1 MLVDSHCHL
10 TLLDLAKYGGSVDS
24 VLTTAQQQGV
34 GYFLCVSVDLETF
47 PAILKLAQTYEQVFA
62 SVGIHPNTPS
72 DQELS
77 LERLIELARIPEV
90 IAVGETGLDYFRGQ
104 GDLEWQ
110 RQRFRVHIAAA
121 REVHKPL
128 IIHTR
133 NAAEDILQILAAEGA
148 DEVGG
153 VMHCFVEDWAIAQKA
168 MDLSFYISFSGIVT
182 FRNAREVQEVA
193 KRVPLDRLLVE
204 TDSPYL
210 APVPHR
216 GKDNQPAYVR
226 YVAEYIAGLRGIPL
240 SELREATTGNFF
252 RLFKHAVPG
261 G

>member
-24 VLTTAQQQGV
+24 VLTTAEQHGV
-34 GYFLCVSVDLETF
+34 GHFLCVSVDLETF

-77 LERLIELARIPEV
+77 LERLIALARIPEI
-90 IAVGETGLDYFRGQ
+90 IAVGETGLDYFRSQ

-121 REVHKPL
+121 REAHKPL

-168 MDLSFYISFSGIVT
+168 MDLNFYISFSGIVT

-193 KRVPLDRLLVE
+193 KRVPLDHLLVE

-240 SELREATTGNFF
+240 SELTEATTGNFF
-252 RLFKHAVPG
+252 RLFKQAVPCG
-261 G
+261 

>member
-10 TLLDLAKYGGSVDS
+10 TLLDLAKYGGSVDP
-24 VLTTAQQQGV
+24 VLTAAQQQGV

-47 PAILKLAQTYEQVFA
+47 PAILKLAQTYGQVFA

-72 DQELS
+72 DQGLS

-148 DEVGG
+148 HEVGG

-168 MDLSFYISFSGIVT
+168 MELNFYISFSGIVT

-226 YVAEYIAGLRGIPL
+226 YVAEYIAGLKGIPL

>member
-10 TLLDLAKYGGSVDS
+10 TLLDLAKYGGSVDP

-34 GYFLCVSVDLETF
+34 DYFLCVSVDLETF
-47 PAILKLAQTYEQVFA
+47 PAILKLAQTYGQVFA

-72 DQELS
+72 DQEVS

-110 RQRFRVHIAAA
+110 RHRFQVHIAAA

-148 DEVGG
+148 HEVGG

-168 MDLSFYISFSGIVT
+168 MDLNFYISFSGIVT

-226 YVAEYIAGLRGIPL
+226 YIAEYIAGLKGIPL
-240 SELREATTGNFF
+240 SELMEATTENFF

>member
-10 TLLDLAKYGGSVDS
+10 TLLDLAKYGGSVDP

-47 PAILKLAQTYEQVFA
+47 PAILKLAQTYGQVFA

-133 NAAEDILQILAAEGA
+133 NAAEDILQIL
-148 DEVGG
+148 GG

-168 MDLSFYISFSGIVT
+168 LDLNFYISFSGIVT

-226 YVAEYIAGLRGIPL
+226 YVAEYIAGLKGIPL
-240 SELREATTGNFF
+240 SELTEATTRNFF
-252 RLFKHAVPG
+252 RLFKHAVPSG
-261 G
+261 

>member
-24 VLTTAQQQGV
+24 VLTAAQQQGV

-47 PAILKLAQTYEQVFA
+47 PAILKLAQTYGQVFA

-148 DEVGG
+148 VEVGG

-168 MDLSFYISFSGIVT
+168 MDLNFYISFSGIVT

-226 YVAEYIAGLRGIPL
+226 YVAEYIAGLKGIPL
-240 SELREATTGNFF
+240 SELTEATTRNFF
-252 RLFKHAVPG
+252 RLFKHAVPSG
-261 G
+261 

>member
-24 VLTTAQQQGV
+24 VLTAAQQQGV

-47 PAILKLAQTYEQVFA
+47 PAILKLAQTYGQVFA

-72 DQELS
+72 DQGLS

-148 DEVGG
+148 VEVGG

-168 MDLSFYISFSGIVT
+168 MDLNFYISFSGIVT

-226 YVAEYIAGLRGIPL
+226 YVAEYIAGLKGIPL
-240 SELREATTGNFF
+240 SELTEATTRNFF
-252 RLFKHAVPG
+252 RLFKHAVPSG
-261 G
+261 

>member
-10 TLLDLAKYGGSVDS
+10 TLLDLAKYGGSVDP

-34 GYFLCVSVDLETF
+34 GYLLCVSVDLETF
-47 PAILKLAQTYEQVFA
+47 PAILKLARTHRQVFA
-62 SVGIHPNTPS
+62 SVGIHPNTQS

-168 MDLSFYISFSGIVT
+168 MDLNFYISFSGIVT

-226 YVAEYIAGLRGIPL
+226 YVAEYIAGLKGIPL
-240 SELREATTGNFF
+240 NELREATTGNFF

>member
-10 TLLDLAKYGGSVDS
+10 TLLDLAKYGGSVDP
-24 VLTTAQQQGV
+24 VLTAAEQQGV
-34 GYFLCVSVDLETF
+34 GYLLCVSVDLETF
-47 PAILKLAQTYEQVFA
+47 PAILKLAQTYGQVFA

-110 RQRFRVHIAAA
+110 RHRFQVHIAAA

-148 DEVGG
+148 HEVGG

-168 MDLSFYISFSGIVT
+168 MDLNFYISFSGIVT

>member
-10 TLLDLAKYGGSVDS
+10 TLLDLAKYGGSVDP
-24 VLTTAQQQGV
+24 VLTTAEQQGV

-90 IAVGETGLDYFRGQ
+90 IAVGETGLDYFRSQ

-153 VMHCFVEDWAIAQKA
+153 VMHCFVDDWAIAQKA
-168 MDLSFYISFSGIVT
+168 MDLNFYISFSGIVT

-226 YVAEYIAGLRGIPL
+226 YVAEYIAGLKGIPL
-240 SELREATTGNFF
+240 SELTEATTENFF
-252 RLFKHAVPG
+252 RLFKQAVPCG
-261 G
+261 